1 VTTLRALLYADV
13 RGAIN
18 QMKVI
23 RRSPARALMWLL
35 FVLVIAGGIAT
46 RIVRTMLPHRNSY
59 HMFSPRLSVDVIACF
74 TIFGIGLTLAYGSRM
89 AGLFAHPAEARFI
102 IGSPATPFIAT
113 LYVQLRDIFVNGARR
128 GLALIYGALIY
139 LPDRLGPGGFV
150 RDLVLILMAFAL
162 IAALPLA
169 RQLMPPRYNPLA
181 IAAGCA
187 IAVLGALPLL
197 RDLAFAVPLPAPADR
212 ITGVLPNWEPGRL
225 LLAGPQTQGIAIGM
239 LFVLVAALFVFVA
252 QRARDAYPE
261 LYELSMRRMQRT
273 ERMRGRM
280 FGLAAG
286 AGTGVPARTGTVA
299 AASATNAPGG
309 VMIFVWRAWTEY
321 RRTNSA
327 RSTGIETALLLGG
340 GYAAGRLASGH
351 NLLIVLPF
359 ATTMSTLLFLY
370 ALARSAALAG
380 ELRRPIFWLSD
391 ATLFERLCGLALA
404 HTWRLIAWFVLI
416 AIGLAAGRAAPATV
430 AASALGGSAAV
441 VLAVAVGYASYA
453 VLPHEIDQRGPLMFA
468 RWISGYVLAIP
479 PLGFGILIA
488 VFGGGAL
495 LSIAAG
501 ALIALLESAVL
512 IGFASWRLDRM
523 SILLR

>member
-13 RGAIN
+13 HAAIN
-18 QMKVI
+18 QIKGI
-23 RRSPARALMWLL
+23 RRSPGRALIWLL
-35 FVLVIAGGIAT
+35 FVIMIVAGIA
-46 RIVRTMLPHRNSY
+46 VRVVRALLPHGSSY
-59 HMFSPRLSVDVIACF
+59 QAMGPRFSVDVIACF
-74 TIFGIGLTLAYGSRM
+74 TIMGLGLTLAFGSRM

-113 LYVQLRDIFVNGARR
+113 LYVQLRDIIVNGARR

-139 LPDRLGPGGFV
+139 LPDGLGPGVFT
-150 RDLVLILMAFAL
+150 RDLVLILTAFAA

-169 RQLMPPRYNPLA
+169 RQLMPRRYSPLA
-181 IAAGCA
+181 IIIGCA
-187 IAVLGALPLL
+187 IMILGVLPLL
-197 RDLAFAVPLPAPADR
+197 HDLVYALQLPAPASLIDG
-212 ITGVLPNWEPGRL
+212 ILPDWKPGRL
-225 LLAGPQTQGIAIGM
+225 LLAGPQAQGLAIAV
-239 LFVLVAALFVFVA
+239 LLALVAALFVFVA

-273 ERMRGRM
+273 ERLRGRM
-280 FGLAAG
+280 FGLAAANANANVRARP
-286 AGTGVPARTGTVA
+286 AGG

-309 VMIFVWRAWTEY
+309 VLIFVWRAWTEY

-327 RSTGIETALLLGG
+327 RSTGIETALLLAG
-340 GYAAGRLASGH
+340 GYAVGRFASGH
-351 NLLIVLPF
+351 NALVVLPF
-359 ATTMSTLLFLY
+359 ATTLSTLLFLY

-404 HTWRLIAWFVLI
+404 HTWRLVAWFVLI

-441 VLAVAVGYASYA
+441 FLAVSVGYASYA

-468 RWISGYVLAIP
+468 RWVSGYVLAIP
-479 PLGFGILIA
+479 PIGFGIAIA
-488 VFGGGAL
+488 IFGGGGL
-495 LSIAAG
+495 LSITGGTIVAV
-501 ALIALLESAVL
+501 LESAVL